1 MDNDQLMWPLQ
12 SAINSEN
19 LVDELGYVGMT
30 QEEALEAAAEDIA
43 KMFTGLGSSARVTRL
58 RAELSR
64 DALVNDLVLGASN
77 NQELKWPLL
86 QASHA
91 IGTPDESLCPCGLQE
106 GVVLTGSTGTS
117 GNGGPSAAPAA
128 SGCRV
133 GGDPMRGLELGA
145 LIFLALMVG
154 GRRRKVSETSHGVSA
169 NENKGD
175 SR

>member
-1 MDNDQLMWPLQ
+1 
-12 SAINSEN
+12 
-19 LVDELGYVGMT
+19 MT

-64 DALVNDLVLGASN
+64 DALGTDLVLGASN
-77 NQELKWPLL
+77 DQAMKWPLL

-106 GVVLTGSTGTS
+106 GVVLTGSTGSGTS